1 MLHEASSLSLR
12 HGDHSGL
19 LAIGEPL
26 FACLDAP
33 HAQGAENADGLE
45 TVTSAWVLA
54 ALHEHR
60 SPYADDADPRYREA
74 LERLPAAAAPAALG
88 GLYGI
93 GPVTPRP
100 GSAAHPAPHP
110 ASGTGPARRSGPLPS
125 PAELRLLAA
134 AVGSHAEL
142 RRARQ
147 TLPPDAIGERSLD
160 RLRDAAAYGDLAGAF
175 AAVLGDRYVAAGD
188 STATRYRAMLRDY
201 LAGDWDAALA
211 AARRIEVRSRSDG
224 TAGAAQLA
232 RALAAEIHCSR
243 GDVVRARAWL
253 ELIPDTVTHPLVAR
267 ASLGVRYWSGGVEEA
282 LEGAWHDVRQARKSG
297 LLAGVERVLLRI
309 LTLAALEDRPQA
321 VRQALEQLEELH
333 EEAAA
338 PMTHEAVLIGRG
350 LAHHDVESALTGYRL
365 VNRRG
370 DVHLSVV
377 CCQSLTRVVEDPRP
391 WLTEG
396 ARNAHRLGMGRPFRM
411 AVTRAAQQRNVSLPR
426 LRAAREK
433 LTELDVELVRMVS
446 DGATNRQIAVG
457 LACSEKTVEQRLTR
471 LFQRT
476 GCRSRAELAA
486 AWLDGSLARLG
497 LLPDDAA
504 GTGTSS
510 GARSGR
516 PRPAGPAGR

>member
-1 MLHEASSLSLR
+1 
-12 HGDHSGL
+12 
-19 LAIGEPL
+19 
-26 FACLDAP
+26 
-33 HAQGAENADGLE
+33 
-45 TVTSAWVLA
+45 
-54 ALHEHR
+54 
-60 SPYADDADPRYREA
+60 
-74 LERLPAAAAPAALG
+74 
-88 GLYGI
+88 
-93 GPVTPRP
+93 
-100 GSAAHPAPHP
+100 
-110 ASGTGPARRSGPLPS
+110 LPS

-147 TLPPDAIGERSLD
+147 ALPPDAIDERSLD

-188 STATRYRAMLRDY
+188 SAATRYRAMVRDY

-253 ELIPDTVTHPLVAR
+253 ELIPDTVIHPLVAR
-267 ASLGVRYWSGGVEEA
+267 ASLGVRYWSGRMEEA
-282 LEGAWHDVRQARKSG
+282 LEEAWHDVRQARKSG

-309 LTLAALEDRPQA
+309 LTLATLEDRPQA

-350 LAHHDVESALTGYRL
+350 LAHHDAESALTGYRL

-377 CCQSLTRVVEDPRP
+377 CCQCLTRVVDDPRP

-433 LTELDVELVRMVS
+433 LTELDVELMRMVS

-486 AWLDGSLARLG
+486 AWLEGNLARLG
-497 LLPDDAA
+497 LLPGDAA
-504 GTGTSS
+504 GPGS

-516 PRPAGPAGR
+516 PRPDGPADR